1 VYCVSR
7 GALTPAVNINTD
19 LIFLFT
25 LLPQKAKTL
34 SISNINSD
42 DTSPLMLSTSS
53 LSGLSDRS
61 EGKTGLKQISWVF
74 EANSWLFNEKM
85 REIWPN
91 PAFP

>member
-1 VYCVSR
+1 
-7 GALTPAVNINTD
+7 

-61 EGKTGLKQISWVF
+61 EGKTDLRQISRAF